1 MWGRF
6 AVMTTGA
13 PQFKPIDNPASF
25 SDSWTTKVLYANEKP
40 IPTIYLIPIKRHIP
54 LIGEQT

>member
-1 MWGRF
+1 MRMGRVCLHAAVLCVGGAGLVWGRL

-25 SDSWTTKVLYANEKP
+25 SDSWTTRVW
-40 IPTIYLIPIKRHIP
+40 ISIVT
-54 LIGEQT
+54 